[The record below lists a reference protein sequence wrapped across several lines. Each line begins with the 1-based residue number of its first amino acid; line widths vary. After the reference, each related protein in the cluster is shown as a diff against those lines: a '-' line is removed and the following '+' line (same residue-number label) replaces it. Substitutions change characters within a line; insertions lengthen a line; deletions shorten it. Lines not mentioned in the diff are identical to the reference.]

1 MDKVICDICGTIY
14 PETEIN
20 CPTCGCSR
28 DFGLDNLEEEFL
40 TEGIL
45 DEVEEQPAPRKKSK
59 VFDYDEVNEVRR
71 PRSKPVVDDFDDD
84 DDDDEEED
92 EEPRTN
98 VGLVVVLLI
107 LIVLLLLTAGIF
119 FIRYFLPN
127 IKANQETEPVV
138 TTEAVVTEAAS
149 GETTELVIPC
159 INLSVP
165 GGKIELGEGGKW
177 LMNVQVFPENTTD
190 TLSYTSS
197 DENVVTVNENGT
209 VSAVGEGTAQ
219 IIVSC
224 GDKKISTN
232 VVVDYSAGVET
243 VPEDTIPAM
252 EVENADSTEPAE
264 AGADTTEA
272 AQETAAAEE
281 TQPEETTDA
290 AEATESG
297 ELVVKLKKTDISIFA
312 RYTSVTL
319 ELDCDLEL
327 TDLTWF
333 TMDSTVAIVNDGVV
347 TATGSGI
354 TRIYGDYGDQRVECI
369 IRCSF

>member
-14 PETEIN
+14 PESEEK

-28 DFGLDNLEEEFL
+28 DFGLDNMEEEFL
-40 TEGIL
+40 AEGIL
-45 DEVEEQPAPRKKSK
+45 DDVTERPMPRKKSK

-71 PRSKPVVDDFDDD
+71 TKTPQVEDDFDDEE
-84 DDDDEEED
+84 DEE

-98 VGLVVVLLI
+98 VGLVVILLI
-107 LIVLLLLTAGIF
+107 LIVLLLLTAGF
-119 FIRYFLPN
+119 FFVRYFLPHM
-127 IKANQETEPVV
+127 KPAEETKPVV
-138 TTEAVVTEAAS
+138 TTAPVETEAVSNEVTEL
-149 GETTELVIPC
+149 TIPC

-177 LMNVQVFPENTTD
+177 LMNVQVFPKDTTD
-190 TLSYTSS
+190 TLAYAST
-197 DENVVTVNENGT
+197 DESVVTVSEDGT
-209 VSAVGEGTAQ
+209 VSAVGEGSAQ
-219 IIVSC
+219 IIVTC
-224 GDKKISTN
+224 GSKQISTN

-243 VPEDTIPAM
+243 IATETIPAM
-252 EVENADSTEPAE
+252 ELENADSTEASE
-264 AGADTTEA
+264 IADATGAS
-272 AQETAAAEE
+272 QETEPAEE
-281 TQPEETTDA
+281 TQPQETTDA
-290 AEATESG
+290 ADATESG

-327 TDLTWF
+327 SDLTWF

>member
-14 PETEIN
+14 PESEEK

-28 DFGLDNLEEEFL
+28 DFGLENMEEEFL
-40 TEGIL
+40 AEGIL
-45 DEVEEQPAPRKKSK
+45 DEISERPMPKKKSK

-71 PRSKPVVDDFDDD
+71 PRPKPVEDAFDDE
-84 DDDDEEED
+84 DDEDEE

-98 VGLVVVLLI
+98 VGLVVTLLI

-119 FIRYFLPN
+119 FVRYFLPN
-127 IKANQETEPVV
+127 MKAPEESKPAV
-138 TTEAVVTEAAS
+138 TTVPVQTDAAS
-149 GETTELVIPC
+149 TETTELTIPC
-159 INLSVP
+159 VNLSVP
-165 GGKIELGEGGKW
+165 GGRIELGEGGKW

-190 TLSYTSS
+190 ALVYAST
-197 DENVVTVNENGT
+197 DESVVTVNEGGS

-219 IIVSC
+219 IVVTC
-224 GDKKISTN
+224 GSKQISTN

-243 VPEDTIPAM
+243 VPEETIPAM
-252 EVENADSTEPAE
+252 AVENTDPTQPGEITAETTDSTE
-264 AGADTTEA
+264 
-272 AQETAAAEE
+272 ETGAAEE
-281 TQPEETTDA
+281 TQPQETTGA
-290 AEATESG
+290 TEATESG